1 MILSKIIL
9 VVSLMVIELYHDLA
23 KIKSFYYLFLSSVVD
38 MKEFPLVY
46 VKNGKIIDENGRK
59 IVDWK
64 EKVDKFA
71 EIYIMDLD
79 GIERNEPNL
88 DFYQSIYKKKWIDAV
103 PRRFEDVMDLV
114 VAGGNKIVI
123 REGFD
128 DRDIDRI
135 FSEVDVELYLSLSK
149 DCSLKPYNWNGFVYL
164 LNEKMGFEVKEF
176 LSELSNVFIIA
187 RRKEYIDFDWADE
200 NKIDGVAYPLWE
212 MEA

>member
-1 MILSKIIL
+1 
-9 VVSLMVIELYHDLA
+9 MVIELYHDLA

>member
-1 MILSKIIL
+1 
-9 VVSLMVIELYHDLA
+9 
-23 KIKSFYYLFLSSVVD
+23 
-38 MKEFPLVY
+38 MKEFPLIY
-46 VKNGKIIDENGRK
+46 VKNGKIIDEDGRK
-59 IVDWK
+59 IMDWK
-64 EKVDKFA
+64 EKADRFA
-71 EIYIMDLD
+71 EIYVMDLD

-88 DFYQSIYKKKWIDAV
+88 NFYQSIYKKKWIDAF
-103 PRRFEDVMDLV
+103 PRKFEDVMDLV

-128 DRDIDRI
+128 DRDTDRV
-135 FSEVDVELYLSLSK
+135 FDEVDVELYLSLSK
-149 DCSLKPYNWNGFVYL
+149 DCSLKHYNWNGFVYL
-164 LNEKMGFEVKEF
+164 LNRKMNFEVKEF